1 VRITGLSVDGFG
13 VFCAHEIR
21 DLPPGLTVLYGPN
34 EAGKTTLLAFLRGV
48 LFGFPRPAK
57 NRRAFYPP
65 LAGGRHGGRV
75 FLETDGGTIAIE
87 REVGRSARILL
98 ESGADSPADLSD
110 LEFQQLIGGVDAQ
123 TFRTVFAFSLDELRD
138 FDSLTGE
145 QDLRRRRGR
154 CRSLGPAGDP
164 GDGARLR
171 PTSQAAVPRGG
182 DKPHFKRASNV

>member
-1 VRITGLSVDGFG
+1 VRVTGLSVDGFG

-34 EAGKTTLLAFLRGV
+34 EAGKSTLLAFLRGV

-75 FLETDGGTIAIE
+75 FLETGAGVIAIE
-87 REVGRSARILL
+87 REVGRPARISLA
-98 ESGADSPADLSD
+98 SGTDPLADLSD
-110 LEFQQLIGGVDAQ
+110 AEFQQLIGGVDAQ

-145 QDLRRRRGR
+145 QVRARIFAAGVGGA
-154 CRSLGPAGDP
+154 GPSV
-164 GDGARLR
+164 R
-171 PTSQAAVPRGG
+171 
-182 DKPHFKRASNV
+182 